1 MPSSA
6 NFVACD
12 DPAIVGIL
20 RHAQR
25 PAEQLAQEAAA
36 EATREQAT
44 TEPMTLRRW
53 EAAETHRL
61 NKAHWA
67 NAHGNSINA
76 DLYLDLEQLRA
87 RCTYEIHNNP
97 MMAGV
102 VETYVTDMVG
112 DDGPQL
118 QVLSDDE
125 GYNNALEDLWT
136 RAFWPQVTAD
146 GKLAGVDWLK
156 MCLGLFWSAGEN
168 FDQIVTARGREVP
181 IAINAVH
188 PRRLAT
194 PFELTGKRDVTLGIE
209 HDQYG
214 TPRRYYIVKYEQ
226 FGAFE
231 YRTDQF
237 QPLPPDDVMHT
248 FRALEPG
255 QMRGVPWA
263 ACALPVIADL
273 RDYDQQVMD
282 AARQAA
288 AQSLWFYTD
297 HPEAPFMLVNEST
310 TLSRGEARTAPPG
323 WKPHSL
329 PSTQPHAQYLDFRR
343 ERMRELGRPV
353 GMPLMT
359 ILLDSAKHNYSS
371 ARFDGQIY
379 SRILSSHQRWLERDK
394 LNRLCHVV
402 SRDAELAGR
411 IPPRPRK
418 VSLAWTWPT
427 RPHVDPQ
434 KEQNGD
440 RMGLENGLP
449 WEHYL
454 QKHGITLDKAIGMYK
469 RLAARL
475 EAEGLPVPPFG
486 PVSLQAIV
494 SATQPMP
501 EEPVSQQQAEELAA
515 Q

>member
-1 MPSSA
+1 MPSIPPLQP
-6 NFVACD
+6 CD
-12 DPAIVGIL
+12 DPTIVGTM
-20 RHAQR
+20 RAVER
-25 PAEQLAQEAAA
+25 PVDQLAREREAAA
-36 EATREQAT
+36 D
-44 TEPMTLRRW
+44 EPMTLRRW

-67 NAHGNSINA
+67 NAHGNSINT

-97 MMAGV
+97 MLAGV

-112 DDGPQL
+112 DSGPQL

-125 GYNNALEDLWT
+125 DYNTAAEDLWAN
-136 RAFWPQVTAD
+136 AFWPQVTAD
-146 GKLAGVDWLK
+146 GKLSGVDWLK
-156 MCLGLFWSAGEN
+156 QSLRLFWAAGEN
-168 FDQIVTARGREVP
+168 FDQIVTVRGREIPVAVNP
-181 IAINAVH
+181 VH

-194 PFELTGKRDVTLGIE
+194 PYELSGKRNVTLGIQ

-214 TPRRYYIVKYEQ
+214 TPERYYIVKYEQ

-237 QPLPPDDVMHT
+237 QPLPPDDVHHT
-248 FRALEPG
+248 FKSLEPG

-263 ACALPVIADL
+263 APSLPVIADL

-282 AARQAA
+282 AARLAA

-310 TLSRGEARTAPPG
+310 MLSRGEARTAPPG

-329 PSTQPHAQYLDFRR
+329 PSTQPAAQYLDFRR

-353 GMPLMT
+353 GMPLMS

-371 ARFDGQIY
+371 ARFDGQVY
-379 SRILSSHQRWLERDK
+379 RRILGSDQRWLERDK
-394 LNRLCHVV
+394 INPLYWQVM
-402 SRDAELAGR
+402 RDAELARR
-411 IPPRPRK
+411 IPPRPRR
-418 VSLAWTWPT
+418 VVLHWTWPT
-427 RPHVDPQ
+427 MPHVDPQ

-449 WEHYL
+449 WDLYL
-454 QKHGITLDKAIGMYK
+454 QKHGITLDDAIAMYK
-469 RLAARL
+469 RLRQRL
-475 EAEGLPVPPFG
+475 EREGLPVPPFG
-486 PVSLQAIV
+486 PTALNQLA
-494 SATQPMP
+494 ATQPMRD
-501 EEPVSQQQAEELAA
+501 EPVGQQQEEELAA
-515 Q
+515 K